1 MREKMNRFPVLKVGQ
16 MADEYRVEEEE
27 QDDDLLEEEDEGS
40 EGEDGYEAAQT
51 KADTADLTKLYK
63 QHPEIEIPYA
73 EEVAQQLA
81 TRAPTVAPAQ
91 QTSGVSG
98 VSGVP
103 DTSRLRN
110 LQTTDSAHTTSPYL
124 TQYERTK
131 CLSFRASQIG
141 HGAKPYV
148 KVPPGMTDSYQIAK
162 LELEAKR
169 LPFILRRP
177 LPNGTYEVWK
187 LSDLVILPA

>member
-1 MREKMNRFPVLKVGQ
+1 
-16 MADEYRVEEEE
+16 MADEFRAEEEE
-27 QDDDLLEEEDEGS
+27 EDDLIEEDEEGS
-40 EGEDGYEAAQT
+40 DDDEGYEAAQT
-51 KADTADLTKLYK
+51 RAETADLTKLYK
-63 QHPEIEIPYA
+63 LHGEIFIPYE

-81 TRAPTVAPAQ
+81 TRAPTAGQ
-91 QTSGVSG
+91 LSGAL
-98 VSGVP
+98 
-103 DTSRLRN
+103 DTSKLRD
-110 LQTTDSAHTTSPYL
+110 TRAIDSVHTTYPHL

-141 HGAKPYV
+141 HGAKPYI

-162 LELEAKR
+162 LELESKR

>member
-1 MREKMNRFPVLKVGQ
+1 MNPFPQLEVGQ
-16 MADEYRVEEEE
+16 MADEFRA
-27 QDDDLLEEEDEGS
+27 DEEEDEDVFEEDDDGS
-40 EGEDGYEAAQT
+40 DDDEGYEAAQT
-51 KADTADLTKLYK
+51 RAETADLNRLSKL
-63 QHPEIEIPYA
+63 HPEIFIPYQ
-73 EEVAQQLA
+73 EEVLQQLA
-81 TRAPTVAPAQ
+81 TRAPAAPAAQ
-91 QTSGVSG
+91 ASGAV
-98 VSGVP
+98 
-103 DTSRLRN
+103 DTSKLRD
-110 LQTTDSAHTTSPYL
+110 TRGTDSVHTTYPLL

-162 LELEAKR
+162 LELESKR